1 LINIIN
7 MKEWIDR
14 ETALALLGVK
24 AQTLYAYVS
33 RGRISMRPDA
43 HDSRRSLY
51 LHEDIA
57 ALAKRRARDRRPAAI
72 AEGSM
77 AWGEPAIP
85 TRLSTVHHGKLYYR
99 GRDAIALARRATLE
113 ETAAWLWDT
122 AQTLSFPPSDCAG
135 CDPFSALARLIP
147 TSKSLLGR
155 GHGDLCR
162 DAGAIVG
169 LLVSAM
175 GCDHSTEP
183 VHRRLTR
190 LWRLEDADIERV
202 RQALVVMA
210 DHDLNASTFAVRVA
224 ASTGASLAA
233 CLLAGLCT
241 LSGPRHG
248 GASSALAGLL
258 DAAGGVGA
266 HEAVKR
272 WCDRGNGVPGFGHPL
287 YPAGDPRAVLMLEN
301 LAVDPVMAE
310 VSTLVAD
317 MTGLHPNCDF
327 ALTALVRARNLPAD
341 APFVIFMI
349 GRNIGWCAHAMEQ
362 ALEGDLI
369 RPRGRYIGVLPE

>member
-1 LINIIN
+1 

-43 HDSRRSLY
+43 DDSRRSLY

-85 TRLSTVHHGKLYYR
+85 TRLSCVHHGKLYYR
-99 GRDAIALARRATLE
+99 GRDAIALARTATLE
-113 ETAAWLWDT
+113 ETAAWLWDS
-122 AQTLSFPPSDCAG
+122 AQTLSFPPSDGAG
-135 CDPFSALARLIP
+135 RDPFSALARSIP
-147 TSKSLLGR
+147 TQASLLGR
-155 GHGDLCR
+155 GHDDLCR
-162 DAGAIVG
+162 DAGAVVG
-169 LLVSAM
+169 VLASAM

-183 VHRRLTR
+183 VHQRLAT
-190 LWRLEDADIERV
+190 LWRLEDADAERV

-233 CLLAGLCT
+233 CVLAGLCT

-248 GASSALAGLL
+248 GASAALAGVLEE
-258 DAAGGVGA
+258 AGDVGA
-266 HEAVKR
+266 LEAVKH
-272 WCDRGNGVPGFGHPL
+272 WCDRGHGVPGFGHPL
-287 YPAGDPRAVLMLEN
+287 YPAGDPRAVRILEN
-301 LAVDPVMAE
+301 LDVDPLMAE
-310 VSTLVAD
+310 VRTLVAD
-317 MTGLHPNCDF
+317 MTGLRPNCDF

-349 GRNIGWCAHAMEQ
+349 GRSIGWCAHAMEQ
-362 ALEGDLI
+362 VLEGDLI
-369 RPRGRYIGVLPE
+369 RPRGRYIDVLPE